1 MYNGNWELLAF
12 GSFEF
17 NSAARVLRR
26 NGEVINLPPK
36 TFDLLMLFVE
46 SGGALLTKREIIQA
60 LWPDTFVEDANLS
73 FQVSALRKVLGDEG
87 SAWVETVPKHGY
99 RFCAP
104 ICRSPQT
111 APADLP

>member
-1 MYNGNWELLAF
+1 MYNGNQELLAF

-46 SGGALLTKREIIQA
+46 SGGGLLTQREVIQG
-60 LWPDTFVEDANLS
+60 LWPETFVEDPNLP
-73 FQVSALRKVLGDEG
+73 FQGSALRKVLGDEG

-104 ICRSPQT
+104 IRRSPQPP
-111 APADLP
+111 PADPP

>member
-1 MYNGNWELLAF
+1 MYNARGELLAF
-12 GSFEF
+12 GSFELD
-17 NSAARVLRR
+17 SAARVLRR
-26 NGEVINLPPK
+26 GGETISLPPK

-87 SAWVETVPKHGY
+87 SA
-99 RFCAP
+99 CAEY
-104 ICRSPQT
+104 RSPDRQECWWVWT
-111 APADLP
+111 PRRRST